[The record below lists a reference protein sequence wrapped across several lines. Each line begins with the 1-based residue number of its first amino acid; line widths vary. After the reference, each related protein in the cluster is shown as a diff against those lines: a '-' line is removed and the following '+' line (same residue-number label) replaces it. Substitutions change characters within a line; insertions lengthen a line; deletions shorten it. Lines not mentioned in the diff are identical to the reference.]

1 MMEFRI
7 RERAAAGREMPSEAE
22 AQVVE
27 VWNGKQVVATIYPT
41 DDGVRIVAP
50 GLTAVHRTYDGQPAV
65 TVILQ

>member
-7 RERAAAGREMPSEAE
+7 RKRAEAGREIPSEAE

-27 VWNGKQVVATIYPT
+27 VWNGQQVVATIYPT

-50 GLTAVHRTYDGQPAV
+50 GLTAIHRSYDGSPAV
-65 TVILQ
+65 TLILR